1 MERGSSVTLDDYN
14 SRVKGESEISL
25 MVNSQMLFKKFSAKA
40 RSWIKISRLHFYPM
54 PWIAYSVG
62 AAAAYSIYRKFNLSI
77 YVLGYVFLFLVEL
90 CSVLTNEYFDF
101 KTDRQNKNPGFFNGG
116 SRVLVE
122 NRLVFKEVRT
132 AIAVLLL
139 LILGTGYVLLKI
151 SSDVKPVLMV
161 SFLFIGLFLGL
172 GYTLPPLKFSYHGI
186 GEIVV
191 AVTFSPYLIL
201 CGYVFQ
207 SGEWKD
213 AFPWL
218 ISIPL
223 LFAIFSAITISGVPD
238 FQADRAAKKRT
249 IAVISGPRV
258 AIILSC
264 ICTCVAALSWIA
276 LYYFE
281 ILKGW
286 SGVLIFV
293 VLLHA
298 LVLLTVLFKLMR
310 SAHFDRKINRVMVLT
325 LLYMLWFCLIP
336 LLSLV
341 L

>member
-1 MERGSSVTLDDYN
+1 MERGSSVTLDDYS
-14 SRVKGESEISL
+14 SRVKGEFEINL

-54 PWIAYSVG
+54 PWIAYSLG
-62 AAAAYSIYRKFNLSI
+62 AAAAYSMYREFNLNI
-77 YVLGYVFLFLVEL
+77 YVLGYVFLFVVEL

-191 AVTFSPYLIL
+191 AITFSPYLIL

-249 IAVISGPRV
+249 IAVIFGPRV

-264 ICTCVAALSWIA
+264 ICTCVAALSWVA

-325 LLYMLWFCLIP
+325 LLYMLWFGLIP
-336 LLSLV
+336 LLSSV

>member
-1 MERGSSVTLDDYN
+1 
-14 SRVKGESEISL
+14 
-25 MVNSQMLFKKFSAKA
+25 
-40 RSWIKISRLHFYPM
+40 M
-54 PWIAYSVG
+54 PWIVYSLG
-62 AAAAYSIYRKFNLSI
+62 AVAAYSTYRKFNLSI

-90 CSVLTNEYFDF
+90 CSVFTNEYFDF
-101 KTDRQNKNPGFFNGG
+101 KTDMQNKNSGFFNGG

-122 NRLVFKEVRT
+122 NRLGFREVRT
-132 AIAVLLL
+132 AIAILLL
-139 LILGTGYVLLKI
+139 LIFGTGYALLKI
-151 SSDVKPVLMV
+151 SSNVQPILIV

-191 AVTFSPYLIL
+191 AVTFGPYIIL

-207 SGEWKD
+207 SGVWKD
-213 AFPWL
+213 TFPWL

-249 IAVISGPRV
+249 IAVIIGPRLATLLSGVCISV
-258 AIILSC
+258 AG
-264 ICTCVAALSWIA
+264 LSWIG

-286 SGVLIFV
+286 SAVLIFA

-298 LVLLTVLFKLMR
+298 SALLIALFRLMR
-310 SAHFDRKINRVMVLT
+310 SGHFDRKINKVMVLT
-325 LLYMLWFCLIP
+325 LSYMLWFGLIP
-336 LLSLV
+336 ILSLI

>member
-1 MERGSSVTLDDYN
+1 M
-14 SRVKGESEISL
+14 I
-25 MVNSQMLFKKFSAKA
+25 FKKFSAKA
-40 RSWIKISRLHFYPM
+40 WSWIKISRLHFYPM
-54 PWIAYSVG
+54 PWIVYSLG
-62 AAAAYSIYRKFNLSI
+62 AVAAYSTYREFNLSI

-90 CSVLTNEYFDF
+90 CSILTNEYFDF
-101 KTDRQNKNPGFFNGG
+101 KTDMQNKNSGLFNGG

-122 NRLVFKEVRT
+122 KRLGFREVRT
-132 AIAVLLL
+132 AIAILLL
-139 LILGTGYVLLKI
+139 LIFGTGYVLLKI
-151 SSDVKPVLMV
+151 SSDVQPLLMV

-191 AVTFSPYLIL
+191 AITFSPYLIL

-207 SGEWKD
+207 SGVWKD
-213 AFPWL
+213 TFPWF

-223 LFAIFSAITISGVPD
+223 LFAILSAITISGVPD

-249 IAVISGPRV
+249 IAVIFGPRM
-258 AIILSC
+258 AIILSGIC
-264 ICTCVAALSWIA
+264 ISVATLSWIA

-293 VLLHA
+293 VLLHTS
-298 LVLLTVLFKLMR
+298 VLLTVLFQLMR
-310 SAHFDRKINRVMVLT
+310 SGHFDRKINRAMVLT
-325 LLYMLWFCLIP
+325 LSYLLWFGLIP
-336 LLSLV
+336 LLSLM

>member
-1 MERGSSVTLDDYN
+1 
-14 SRVKGESEISL
+14 
-25 MVNSQMLFKKFSAKA
+25 MVNLKMLFKKFGAKA
-40 RSWIKISRLHFYPM
+40 RSWIKISRLHFYLM
-54 PWIAYSVG
+54 PWIVYSLG
-62 AAAAYSIYRKFNLSI
+62 AAAAYGTYREFNLSI
-77 YVLGYVFLFLVEL
+77 YVLGYIFLFLVEL

-101 KTDRQNKNPGFFNGG
+101 KTDIQNKNSGLFNGG

-122 NRLVFKEVRT
+122 NRLGFREVRT

-139 LILGTGYVLLKI
+139 LIFGSGYILLKV

-191 AVTFSPYLIL
+191 AVTFGPYLIL

-207 SGEWKD
+207 SGVWKD
-213 AFPWL
+213 TFPWL

-249 IAVISGPRV
+249 IAVIFGPRV
-258 AIILSC
+258 AIVLSC
-264 ICTCVAALSWIA
+264 ICICVAALSWIA

-293 VLLHA
+293 VLMHA
-298 LVLLTVLFKLMR
+298 WVLLTVLFKLIR

-325 LLYMLWFCLIP
+325 LSYMLWFGLVP
-336 LLSLV
+336 LLTLI

>member
-1 MERGSSVTLDDYN
+1 
-14 SRVKGESEISL
+14 
-25 MVNSQMLFKKFSAKA
+25 MVNSHILFKEFSAKA

-54 PWIAYSVG
+54 PWVAYSLG
-62 AAAAYSIYRKFNLSI
+62 AVAAHSVYREFNLSI
-77 YVLGYVFLFLVEL
+77 YVLGYVFFFLVEL
-90 CSVLTNEYFDF
+90 CSVLINEYFDF
-101 KTDRQNKNPGFFNGG
+101 KTDRQNKNSGFFNGG

-122 NRLVFKEVRT
+122 NRLVFKEIRT

-151 SSDVKPVLMV
+151 SSDINPVIMV

-186 GEIVV
+186 GEVVV

-207 SGEWKD
+207 SGVWKD

-238 FQADRAAKKRT
+238 FQADRDAKKRT
-249 IAVISGPRV
+249 IAVIFGSRV

-264 ICTCVAALSWIA
+264 LCICVAALSWIA

-281 ILKGW
+281 ILKGR
-286 SGVLIFV
+286 SGVLIFG

-310 SAHFDRKINRVMVLT
+310 FAHFDRKINRVMVLT
-325 LLYMLWFCLIP
+325 LSYMLWFCLIP

>member
-1 MERGSSVTLDDYN
+1 M
-14 SRVKGESEISL
+14 I
-25 MVNSQMLFKKFSAKA
+25 FKKFSAKA
-40 RSWIKISRLHFYPM
+40 WSWIKISRLHFYPM
-54 PWIAYSVG
+54 PWIVYSLG
-62 AAAAYSIYRKFNLSI
+62 AVAAYSTYREFNLSI

-90 CSVLTNEYFDF
+90 CSILTNEYFDF
-101 KTDRQNKNPGFFNGG
+101 KTDMQNKNSGLFNGG

-122 NRLVFKEVRT
+122 NRLGFREVRT
-132 AIAVLLL
+132 AIAILLL
-139 LILGTGYVLLKI
+139 LIFGTGYVLLKI
-151 SSDVKPVLMV
+151 SSDVQPLLMV

-191 AVTFSPYLIL
+191 AITFSPYLIL

-207 SGEWKD
+207 SGVWKD
-213 AFPWL
+213 TFPWF

-223 LFAIFSAITISGVPD
+223 LFAILSAITISGVPD

-249 IAVISGPRV
+249 IAVIFGPRM
-258 AIILSC
+258 AIILSGIC
-264 ICTCVAALSWIA
+264 ISVAALSWIA

-293 VLLHA
+293 VLLHTS
-298 LVLLTVLFKLMR
+298 VLLTVLFQLMR
-310 SAHFDRKINRVMVLT
+310 SGHFDRKINRAMVLT
-325 LLYMLWFCLIP
+325 LSYLLWFGLIP
-336 LLSLV
+336 LLSLM

>member
-1 MERGSSVTLDDYN
+1 
-14 SRVKGESEISL
+14 
-25 MVNSQMLFKKFSAKA
+25 
-40 RSWIKISRLHFYPM
+40 
-54 PWIAYSVG
+54 
-62 AAAAYSIYRKFNLSI
+62 
-77 YVLGYVFLFLVEL
+77 
-90 CSVLTNEYFDF
+90 
-101 KTDRQNKNPGFFNGG
+101 
-116 SRVLVE
+116 
-122 NRLVFKEVRT
+122 
-132 AIAVLLL
+132 
-139 LILGTGYVLLKI
+139 
-151 SSDVKPVLMV
+151 
-161 SFLFIGLFLGL
+161 
-172 GYTLPPLKFSYHGI
+172 
-186 GEIVV
+186 V

-207 SGEWKD
+207 SGEWED

-238 FQADRAAKKRT
+238 FQADRTAKKRT

-258 AIILSC
+258 AIILSGIC
-264 ICTCVAALSWIA
+264 ICVAALSWIA

-298 LVLLTVLFKLMR
+298 LVLLTVLFKLMS

>member
-1 MERGSSVTLDDYN
+1 MERGRSVTLDDYS
-14 SRVKGESEISL
+14 SRVKGEFEVNL
-25 MVNSQMLFKKFSAKA
+25 MVNSQILFKKFSVKA

-54 PWIAYSVG
+54 PWVAYSLG
-62 AAAAYSIYRKFNLSI
+62 AVAAYSMYREFNLSI

-90 CSVLTNEYFDF
+90 CSVFTNEYFDF
-101 KTDRQNKNPGFFNGG
+101 KTDMQNKNPGFFNGG

-132 AIAVLLL
+132 AIALLLL

-151 SSDVKPVLMV
+151 SSDVQPVLMV

-191 AVTFSPYLIL
+191 AVTFSSYLIL

-238 FQADRAAKKRT
+238 FQADRAAKKST
-249 IAVISGPRV
+249 IAVIFGPRV

-264 ICTCVAALSWIA
+264 ICICFAAISWIA

-286 SGVLIFV
+286 SGVFIFV

-310 SAHFDRKINRVMVLT
+310 SAHFGRKINKVMVLT

>member
-1 MERGSSVTLDDYN
+1 
-14 SRVKGESEISL
+14 
-25 MVNSQMLFKKFSAKA
+25 MVNSKMLFKKFKTKA

-54 PWIAYSVG
+54 PWIVYSLG
-62 AAAAYSIYRKFNLSI
+62 AAAAYSTYHEFNLSI

-101 KTDRQNKNPGFFNGG
+101 KTDIQNKNSGFFNGG

-122 NRLVFKEVRT
+122 NRLGFREVRT
-132 AIAVLLL
+132 AVVILLL
-139 LILGTGYVLLKI
+139 LIFGTGYALLKI
-151 SSDVKPVLMV
+151 SSDVKPLFMMT
-161 SFLFIGLFLGL
+161 FLFIGLFLGL

-191 AVTFSPYLIL
+191 ALTFGPYLVL

-207 SGEWKD
+207 SGVWKD
-213 AFPWL
+213 SFPWL

-223 LFAIFSAITISGVPD
+223 LFAILSAITISGVPD

-249 IAVISGPRV
+249 IAVIFGPHMATIMSG
-258 AIILSC
+258 IC
-264 ICTCVAALSWIA
+264 IYVAALSWIA

-286 SGVLIFV
+286 SGVLIFA

-298 LVLLTVLFKLMR
+298 SVLVTVLFRLIR
-310 SAHFDRKINRVMVLT
+310 SGHFDRKINKVMVLT
-325 LLYMLWFCLIP
+325 LSYMLWFGLIP
-336 LLSLV
+336 LLSFML
-341 L
+341 

>member
-1 MERGSSVTLDDYN
+1 
-14 SRVKGESEISL
+14 
-25 MVNSQMLFKKFSAKA
+25 MVNSKMPFRKFKTKA
-40 RSWIKISRLHFYPM
+40 GSWIKISRLHFYPM
-54 PWIAYSVG
+54 PWIAYSLG
-62 AAAAYSIYRKFNLSI
+62 AAAASSIYREFNLSI

-101 KTDRQNKNPGFFNGG
+101 KTDRQNENSGFFNGG

-122 NRLVFKEVRT
+122 NRLLLKEVRT
-132 AIAVLLL
+132 AMAVLLL

-151 SSDVKPVLMV
+151 SSDIKPVLMV
-161 SFLFIGLFLGL
+161 SFLVIGLFLGL

-191 AVTFSPYLIL
+191 AITFSPYLIL
-201 CGYVFQ
+201 CGYLFQ
-207 SGEWKD
+207 SGVWKD

-223 LFAIFSAITISGVPD
+223 LFAILSAITISGVPD

-249 IAVISGPRV
+249 IAVIFGPRV

-264 ICTCVAALSWIA
+264 ICISAAALSWIA

-286 SGVLIFV
+286 SGVLILV

-298 LVLLTVLFKLMR
+298 GILLTVLFKLMR
-310 SAHFDRKINRVMVLT
+310 SAHFDRKINKIMVLT
-325 LLYMLWFCLIP
+325 LSYMLWFGLIP
-336 LLSLV
+336 LLSLI

>member
-1 MERGSSVTLDDYN
+1 MERGSFVALDDYS
-14 SRVKGESEISL
+14 SRVKNEFEINL
-25 MVNSQMLFKKFSAKA
+25 MVNSHILFKEFSVKA

-54 PWIAYSVG
+54 PWVAYSLG
-62 AAAAYSIYRKFNLSI
+62 AVASYSVYREFNLSI

-101 KTDRQNKNPGFFNGG
+101 KTDRQNKNSGFFNGG

-122 NRLVFKEVRT
+122 NRLVFKEIRT

-139 LILGTGYVLLKI
+139 LILGTVYVLLKI
-151 SSDVKPVLMV
+151 SSDIKPVLMV

-186 GEIVV
+186 GEVVV

-207 SGEWKD
+207 SGVWKD

-238 FQADRAAKKRT
+238 FQADRDAKKRT
-249 IAVISGPRV
+249 IAVIFGPRV

-264 ICTCVAALSWIA
+264 LCICVAALSWIA

-310 SAHFDRKINRVMVLT
+310 SAHFDRKINRVMELT

-336 LLSLV
+336 LISLV

>member
-1 MERGSSVTLDDYN
+1 M
-14 SRVKGESEISL
+14 I
-25 MVNSQMLFKKFSAKA
+25 FKKFSAKA
-40 RSWIKISRLHFYPM
+40 WSWIKISRLHFYPM
-54 PWIAYSVG
+54 PWIVYSLG
-62 AAAAYSIYRKFNLSI
+62 AVAAYSTYREFNLSI

-90 CSVLTNEYFDF
+90 CSILTNEYFDF
-101 KTDRQNKNPGFFNGG
+101 KTDMQNKNSGLFNGG

-122 NRLVFKEVRT
+122 NRLGFREVRT
-132 AIAVLLL
+132 AIAILLL
-139 LILGTGYVLLKI
+139 LIFGTGYVLLKI
-151 SSDVKPVLMV
+151 SSDVQPLLMV

-191 AVTFSPYLIL
+191 AITFSPYLIL

-207 SGEWKD
+207 SGVWKD
-213 AFPWL
+213 TFPWF

-223 LFAIFSAITISGVPD
+223 LFAILSAITISGVPD

-249 IAVISGPRV
+249 IAVIFGPRM
-258 AIILSC
+258 AIILSGIC
-264 ICTCVAALSWIA
+264 ISVAALSWIA

-286 SGVLIFV
+286 TGVLIFV
-293 VLLHA
+293 VLLHTS
-298 LVLLTVLFKLMR
+298 VLLTVLFQLMR
-310 SAHFDRKINRVMVLT
+310 SGHFDRKINRAMVLT
-325 LLYMLWFCLIP
+325 LSYLLWFGLIP
-336 LLSLV
+336 LLSLM